1 MTGHSNLIP
10 PVAPLLG
17 TRRLSGGM
25 PWVIAIMTALAMLA
39 MAAALVL
46 TPAATAL
53 SGQIA
58 GRATI
63 QIVQP
68 DALVRRA
75 DVAELRRLL
84 AEEPYV
90 VAVRSLPEEETA
102 RLAERWLGEG
112 LSQSDLPLP
121 ALIDVD
127 VVRSDDAT
135 MDRLGAAVR
144 SAVPEARVIPH
155 AEWLGPVARIM
166 SAIGWIAAAIAAMLI
181 SCAAVVAVLAVRAAL
196 SAQRPMID
204 ILHLVGATD
213 VQVARL
219 FQRLAARDV
228 MAGAILGAVAAV
240 CLSLLVV
247 WQTRGLV
254 AGLAEGTGGLA
265 SVVWILLVPPLVIA
279 VAILASRIAVIRAL
293 GELP

>member
-135 MDRLGAAVR
+135 MGRLGAAVR

-155 AEWLGPVARIM
+155 AEWLGPVARMM

-219 FQRLAARDV
+219 FQRLVARDV

-247 WQTRGLV
+247 WQMRGLV
-254 AGLAEGTGGLA
+254 AGLAEGAGGLA

>member
-1 MTGHSNLIP
+1 MTGSASLTIGAAVP
-10 PVAPLLG
+10 LG

-25 PWVIAIMTALAMLA
+25 PWVIAMMTALAMLA
-39 MAAALVL
+39 TAAALVL

-63 QIVQP
+63 QLVQP
-68 DALVRRA
+68 DPLVRRA
-75 DVAELRRLL
+75 DVAELRRML
-84 AEEPYV
+84 ADEPYV
-90 VAVRSLPEEETA
+90 TAIHTLPEAETA

-112 LSQSDLPLP
+112 VGDADLPLP

-127 VVRSDDAT
+127 VVRSDEAT
-135 MDRLGAAVR
+135 MARLNAAVR
-144 SAVPEARVIPH
+144 AAVPEARVIPH
-155 AEWLGPVARIM
+155 AEWLGPVAGMM
-166 SAIGWIAAAIAAMLI
+166 SAIGWIAAAIAALLI
-181 SCAAVVAVLAVRAAL
+181 GCAAVVAVLAVRAAL

-219 FQRLAARDV
+219 FQKLVARDV
-228 MAGAILGAVAAV
+228 IAGALLGGIVAIGLA
-240 CLSLLVV
+240 LLVV

-254 AGLAEGTGGLA
+254 SGLADGAGGVA
-265 SVVWILLVPPLVIA
+265 SLGWMVLVPPLVIA
-279 VAILASRIAVIRAL
+279 VAIFSSRIAVIRVL

>member
-135 MDRLGAAVR
+135 MGRLGAAVR

-155 AEWLGPVARIM
+155 AEWLGPVARMM

-219 FQRLAARDV
+219 FQRLVARDV

-254 AGLAEGTGGLA
+254 AGLAEGAGGLA

>member
-219 FQRLAARDV
+219 FQRLVARDV

>member
-135 MDRLGAAVR
+135 MARLGAAVR

-155 AEWLGPVARIM
+155 AEWLGPVARMM

-219 FQRLAARDV
+219 FQRLVARDV

>member
-135 MDRLGAAVR
+135 MGRLGAAVR

-155 AEWLGPVARIM
+155 AEWLGPVARMM

-219 FQRLAARDV
+219 FQRLVARDV

>member
-135 MDRLGAAVR
+135 MARLGAAVR
-144 SAVPEARVIPH
+144 SGVPEARVIPH
-155 AEWLGPVARIM
+155 AEWLGPVARMM

-219 FQRLAARDV
+219 FQRLVARDV

-254 AGLAEGTGGLA
+254 AGLAEGAGGLA

-279 VAILASRIAVIRAL
+279 VAMLASRIAVIRAL